1 MSEQPSGQSKPK
13 QRQQRGY
20 RGRRDRGRLDRDRH
34 RARLL
39 SATPRG
45 TVDHLHLPLEEA
57 AYVVFDIETTG
68 GNPDRNG
75 ITEIFAI
82 RYRNGKPAETFY
94 SMVNPKIPIPPIVRR
109 MTGITNAMVKDA
121 PLIEEVMPSLCEFIG
136 EDILVSHNTIGDMK
150 FLRHFAL
157 KTTGKTLSN
166 YFLCTHLLIEKL
178 VPGAPDKSLKGLSQY
193 FALGNG
199 ENHHR
204 AEADAYMTLAL
215 FQKLLSLLAEQEV
228 PSVID
233 AIRYQGDFESAAR
246 LGWGVRPE
254 ALLALPQKPG
264 TLFLHDHRGKVT
276 FLVSTNNLAQE
287 INRLQRLTELPKQLL
302 KIVLAS
308 SDLTFKE
315 ASSPFA
321 ATLQEIEHL
330 QQHALRFEPE
340 NWHQRVANFMFVVP
354 DVDGFRLDVGPLEKG
369 SIFALGPVQGNREAH
384 DFVAAVADVFGK
396 KVHRNGVRL
405 SPLEGQML
413 VGYLE
418 NQGRLVSSLWQKI
431 FGLLPVL
438 GAIKRQNRDWKRR
451 LADVRF
457 PANLKRL
464 LDHTGILATPEGPSW
479 KLYAIQCGCVLTDR
493 SVTQLDEAWQDKDW
507 LRKTLR
513 ILQEEAQRRHH
524 DPLTPVEANS
534 ANRISWW
541 IHFGVRRERG
551 RFLDLQEIKKI
562 IST

>member
-1 MSEQPSGQSKPK
+1 MSEQPSGQPKPK

-39 SATPRG
+39 STTPRG
-45 TVDHLHLPLEEA
+45 SVDHLHLPLEQA

-82 RYRNGKPAETFY
+82 RYQNGKPAETFY

-121 PLIEEVMPSLCEFIG
+121 PLIEEVMPSFCEFIG

-150 FLRHFAL
+150 FLRHFAQ
-157 KTTGKTLSN
+157 KTTGKNLTN

-215 FQKLLSLLAEQEV
+215 FEKLLALLAEQEV
-228 PSVID
+228 PAVID

-246 LGWGVRPE
+246 LGWGVPSE
-254 ALLALPQKPG
+254 ALLAVPQKPG
-264 TLFLHDHRGKVT
+264 TLFLHDHRGRVT
-276 FLVSTNNLAQE
+276 FLVSTHNLAHE

-308 SDLTFKE
+308 SNLTFLE
-315 ASSPFA
+315 AASAFA

-330 QQHALRFEPE
+330 EQHAPRFDPE

-354 DVDGFRLDVGPLEKG
+354 DADGFRLDVGPLEKG
-369 SIFALGPVQGNREAH
+369 SVFALGPVQGNREAH
-384 DFVAAVADVFGK
+384 DFVAATAEVFEK

-405 SPLEGQML
+405 SVEEGHL
-413 VGYLE
+413 LLGYLE
-418 NQGRLVSSLWQKI
+418 NQGRLVSSLWQKV
-431 FGLLPVL
+431 FGLLPAL
-438 GAIKRQNRDWKRR
+438 GTAKREARARKRR
-451 LADVRF
+451 LTDVRF

-464 LDHTGILATPEGPSW
+464 MDHTGILATPEGQRW
-479 KLYAIQCGCVLTDR
+479 RLYAIQHGRVLADR
-493 SVTQLDEAWQDKDW
+493 SVPHLDDAWSDKEW

-513 ILQEEAQRRHH
+513 TLQDAQHRRL
-524 DPLTPVEANS
+524 DPLTPIEANS

-541 IHFGVRRERG
+541 IYFGVRRERG
-551 RFLDLQEIKKI
+551 RFVDLQEIKKI
-562 IST
+562 LST